1 MWFTDATIAF
11 VKELLSNI
19 DNLDMENDEL
29 EKKLFYYDR
38 KLNQCKM
45 AVENLSE
52 DFCKSMYV
60 GIKPDEDMQKPVLL
74 DEAIAILT
82 NKVDDLEEQLKYC
95 KKHKEIVVDL
105 LNKLTKDYYP
115 GILDELGD

>member
-1 MWFTDATIAF
+1 
-11 VKELLSNI
+11 
-19 DNLDMENDEL
+19 MENDEL

-60 GIKPDEDMQKPVLL
+60 GIEPDEDMQKPVLL

-82 NKVDDLEEQLKYC
+82 NKADDLEEQLKYC

-115 GILDELGD
+115 GILDEIKD